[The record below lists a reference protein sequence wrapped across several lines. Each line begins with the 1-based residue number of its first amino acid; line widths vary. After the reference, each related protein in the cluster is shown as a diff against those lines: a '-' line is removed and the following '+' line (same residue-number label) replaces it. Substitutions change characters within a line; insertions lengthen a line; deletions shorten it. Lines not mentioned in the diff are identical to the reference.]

1 MILFSKRR
9 DSSTEVHLNSI
20 CRGFNILH
28 IIKGGGIIRKI
39 MVLEES
45 SKVMSN

>member
-1 MILFSKRR
+1 MILFSKKR

-45 SKVMSN
+45 SKVMIN